1 MQYFWFW
8 CISNIMTSQFVFQIK
23 LYYNYCIVIT
33 TGILKGPVVLES
45 TIVEEDSDSPI
56 MAWTADCPVQD
67 SSDMSPWPFIRAIA
81 ALIDDRVEPQLS

>member
-1 MQYFWFW
+1 
-8 CISNIMTSQFVFQIK
+8 MTSQFVFQIK

-56 MAWTADCPVQD
+56 IACTADCPAHE
-67 SSDMSPWPFIRAIA
+67 SSTVRSCPFNKAIA
-81 ALIDDRVEPQLS
+81 DLIDSRVEPQLSYIL